1 MKSRHSWIF
10 LVLLFCT
17 LTLEAQRA
25 GLGTT
30 TPDNSAILDIN
41 STDMG
46 ILIPRMSSAQ
56 RLAIVSPAQ
65 GLMVYDTTLNSFCYY
80 SGSSWKEIGRANDT
94 WKINGNTGNTADHFF
109 GTTDAM
115 PVQIRLDSLKA
126 GIWDGTNRNYSIGV
140 GALDSLTTGKGN
152 VAMGQKALFKDKTG
166 NNNVA
171 IGDSALLSNTV
182 SGTVAIGSKALRS
195 NTTGDNNTAVGYQAL
210 MNSTTSSSRDL
221 PTVH

>member
-1 MKSRHSWIF
+1 MIPRS
-10 LVLLFCT
+10 T
-17 LTLEAQRA
+17 A
-25 GLGTT
+25 
-30 TPDNSAILDIN
+30 SAIIAGHHGK
-41 STDMG
+41 G
-46 ILIPRMSSAQ
+46 IFA
-56 RLAIVSPAQ
+56 
-65 GLMVYDTTLNSFCYY
+65 
-80 SGSSWKEIGRANDT
+80 RANDT

-210 MNSTTSSSRDL
+210 MNSTTSSNTAIGYKSL
-221 PTVH
+221 SSNTTGFSNTAVGSETLKTILQGWQTSL